1 MLHSLPLPLVTKK
14 LKFTSG
20 RPQVDADTK
29 TAWDAATSS
38 ILWQSTDKI
47 KVGFTFKGDWWA
59 KTAAYAST
67 NESPNDHKKFYQSSE
82 TTIDSESSNIAT
94 FKLSTEFEV
103 PASSGEFVF
112 YSVYPAALVG
122 SNVDT
127 APTATVTL
135 KTSQEPAVGSF
146 DASTDIMVGTSA
158 AITSTGLPSDAIELN
173 WKRVVA
179 HAALTFTNMAFV
191 GTETPNKITLTFNE
205 AAKVAGSFSVNITD
219 GTIGAGSAN
228 EIILEGSGL
237 TVNNTSINAW
247 ATVLPVSFSSL
258 NVEIKTDKATYT
270 REIASFTGGAKTFKG
285 NARNTLTINMA
296 TASRTASAQYEWV
309 KTDLS
314 AITASDVFVIV
325 GNNGDNYAMS
335 NDKGTSSAPE
345 AVAVTVANDKLTVAP
360 ADRLQWTLTKDGNNY
375 TFYPNGTTTTWLY
388 CINNNNGLKV
398 GDTADNNA
406 FIIEDNYL
414 YNNGQSRYIGIYN
427 SQDWRSY
434 TSINNNIKDQTFAF
448 YVKTAAGPAVTWN
461 LESITITTKPTKTDY
476 TPGESFDPAGMV
488 VTGHFVDADD
498 NTNTKDEEVTGYTI
512 SPDGALAVT
521 DTKVTITYQGKTATQ
536 NISVSY
542 DFETVAELNALVT
555 TTSANYSGY
564 LTDAVVSFAPAD
576 NTAIVTDG
584 TGSVMFYK
592 ATNAG
597 GHGLLQGQTFTGAIT
612 VTACKYK
619 TTSGNVDYPLY
630 SEVTAWDATFSGT
643 ETTVNPESITLADLA
658 GNYSDYQNAYVSV
671 AGLTVVSASTSNKKT
686 TINVTDGSNNYVV
699 YDNTGS
705 TTCGADDII
714 TAIGTVT
721 KYKDTEQIKV
731 WKSGDITITG
741 TSPKAITIS
750 QPTGAAA
757 NAGCSIKVKVDGSE
771 ITSGTTV
778 ASGKTVTLEATEGT
792 DYTFEGWTVTGAE
805 VANASALTT
814 TFEMGSAAVNVS
826 ASFTSTNNT
835 SLTTTI
841 TYEQFTNTSYNTTAS
856 TFSLDGITFGYL
868 NAMRNGANGTPSGWA
883 KNQVIQTKSGG
894 YIYNTTSMGSISNIR
909 VYIVANTNSFTVT
922 SGDSSQPTTN
932 SVTRPSTA
940 TGTESITY
948 SSYSNKTV
956 TEGQSTTATYY
967 DFAINNQPYFRIAPG
982 GSLYIYKI
990 EITYTPSN

>member
-1 MLHSLPLPLVTKK
+1 MKKYLILASAALVALAACNKEVEFQEPANNTDEVV
-14 LKFTSG
+14 LTFTSE
-20 RPQVDADTK
+20 RPQFEASTK
-29 TAWDAATSS
+29 TAWDATNSC
-38 ILWQSTDKI
+38 IVWESTDKI
-47 KVGFTFKGDWWA
+47 RVGYTLNGNWMGQTEAGTA
-59 KTAAYAST
+59 KFYASKEVTIDDDTDSSVGTFQVPITGSGVTAFTDPGT
-67 NESPNDHKKFYQSSE
+67 NGTYKFYSIYPYTILSSATVNDPTSQSITLE
-82 TTIDSESSNIAT
+82 TTQNPGANT
-94 FKLSTEFEV
+94 F
-103 PASSGEFVF
+103 
-112 YSVYPAALVG
+112 
-122 SNVDT
+122 DH
-127 APTATVTL
+127 
-135 KTSQEPAVGSF
+135 
-146 DASTDIMVGTSA
+146 STDIMVGVTDNMS
-158 AITSTGLPSDAIELN
+158 ITGLPTDPIELN

-179 HAALTFTNMAFV
+179 HAALSFTNMGFV
-191 GTETPNKITLTFNE
+191 GTEIPNKITLTFNE
-205 AAKVAGSFSVNITD
+205 DAKVAGSFSVNITD

-237 TVNNTSINAW
+237 TVNSTSINAW

-258 NVEIKTDKATYT
+258 NVEIKTDKATYA
-270 REIASFTGGAKTFKG
+270 RSITGLDKTFKG

-335 NDKGTSSAPE
+335 NDKGTSAPE

-434 TSINNNIKDQTFAF
+434 TSINNNIKNQTFAF

-461 LESITITTKPTKTDY
+461 LESISITTNPTKTDY
-476 TPGESFDPAGMV
+476 TAGEAFDPTGMV
-488 VTGHFVDADD
+488 VTGHFVDAD
-498 NTNTKDEEVTGYTI
+498 NASNTKDEAVTGYTI
-512 SPDGALAVT
+512 TPDGALAVT
-521 DTKVTITYQGKTATQ
+521 DTQVTITYQGKTATQ
-536 NISVSY
+536 NITVNAY

-555 TTSANYSGY
+555 TTPDNYSGY

-612 VTACKYK
+612 VTACIYK

-630 SEVTAWDATFSGT
+630 SEVTAWNATFSGT
-643 ETTVNPESITLADLA
+643 ETIVNPESLSLADLA

-671 AGLTVVSASTSNKKT
+671 AGLTVVSASTSNNKT

-741 TSPKAITIS
+741 TSPKAITFS

-826 ASFTSTNNT
+826 ASFTSTSGGGNP
-835 SLTTTI
+835 TTT
-841 TYEQFTNTSYNTTAS
+841 TYTFTSSSWGDSTNSWTSGKAGNGYTDGQGIQVTTGTTGANATSKNQFNSVSKIVVTYNTNKSA
-856 TFSLDGITFGYL
+856 
-868 NAMRNGANGTPSGWA
+868 GA
-883 KNQVIQTKSGG
+883 
-894 YIYNTTSMGSISNIR
+894 GSIVIKIGSNNEVSHNVAYSSGDGRSSNYTTTFDFDTAQTGNIK
-909 VYIVANTNSFTVT
+909 ITANT
-922 SGDSSQPTTN
+922 TTN
-932 SVTRPSTA
+932 SIWVKS
-940 TGTESITY
+940 
-948 SSYSNKTV
+948 
-956 TEGQSTTATYY
+956 
-967 DFAINNQPYFRIAPG
+967 
-982 GSLYIYKI
+982 I
-990 EITYTPSN
+990 EITHN